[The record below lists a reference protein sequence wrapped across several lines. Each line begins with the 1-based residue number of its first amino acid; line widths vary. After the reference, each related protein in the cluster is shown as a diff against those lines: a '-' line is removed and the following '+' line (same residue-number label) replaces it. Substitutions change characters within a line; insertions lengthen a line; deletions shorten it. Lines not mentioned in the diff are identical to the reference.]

1 MAKKFKVILLFGAP
15 GTGKGTQGE
24 MLGKLP
30 GLVHVAM
37 GDVFRAL
44 DRSSELG
51 KIFLQY
57 STKGELVPDDFTVRL
72 WKEHIDKLIQ
82 NGKFNPENDVL
93 VLDGI
98 PRNANQAKIL
108 DQYIEVAKLVSLR
121 CDHDVNSIV
130 ERMKARALKQNRPD
144 DANEQIIRRRFEVY
158 DRETTPVLAHYPDR
172 VKVDVDTLQM
182 PLEVAHDV
190 ISAILGRI
198 KELHAIKSAAPAVKR

>member
-1 MAKKFKVILLFGAP
+1 MAKKFKAVLLFGAP
-15 GTGKGTQGE
+15 GPARARKVKCSANCRVWCTWRW
-24 MLGKLP
+24 
-30 GLVHVAM
+30 AM
-37 GDVFRAL
+37 CSVCSTAAASWA
-44 DRSSELG
+44 RS
-51 KIFLQY
+51 FLQY

-82 NGKFNPENDVL
+82 NGKFNPENDLL

-130 ERMKARALKQNRPD
+130 GRMKARALKQNRPD

-158 DRETTPVLAHYPDR
+158 DKETKPVLAHYPDR
-172 VKVDVDTLQM
+172 VKVDVDALQM

-190 ISAILGRI
+190 ISAILGRV
-198 KELHAIKSAAPAVKR
+198 KELRAIKPSAPAGKR